1 MAQPVWNTPKGD
13 LGTYNSDID
22 FRYVL
27 SAYAL
32 FPAGNV
38 TFKILNGKLP
48 DNVTLSADGIISG
61 HPWPV
66 KVDTVS
72 TFTIRVT
79 DNLGE
84 FRDRTFFFTILGG
97 APPAFLTSSGFLLDV
112 KDGTWVS
119 YPLRYTNP
127 ISMDSVEISLV
138 SGKIPPGLEISRLGV
153 ISGYA
158 DQPKTLAGYPTDA
171 TFKFT
176 LKLTNDLG
184 SAMATY
190 QITVRSQSTVNN
202 LNNRAPAI
210 LNYNPR
216 TLLRVPEDPYYA
228 FYLNSNKL
236 PVIKSGNYFSFKVIG
251 YDFDSRPIGYEFFDL
266 PLGLVGDETTGWVTG
281 TPVLANKGIFEFL
294 FKVRVRKLE
303 KYIVSDIYEF
313 VITVTNDVDPVITWN
328 TPNNLGTINNNT
340 ISDYRVSANSSA
352 NLEYELYS
360 GTLPPNL
367 ELLDNG
373 EIVGKVANQPT
384 TKPLKKGDNTK
395 FTFQIRA
402 YSPDYPVLSSIREF
416 TINVHQYYAIPTD
429 TMYFKAAPSLADRAI
444 LSTLL
449 DDEYLIPNEFLYK
462 PRDRYFGKAS
472 DIKFVQVYGVN
483 ASSIEQYIS
492 AIAQNHYWRD
502 VTLGEVKTAIA
513 KDDFGNLMYEVVYC
527 EVIDDLARADGT
539 SVNQKIRWPK
549 TIDLNRG
556 PWITSEGEVYA
567 SYSEDLAAD
576 VSYYT
581 SLAPGSTL
589 NVYPASFQNM
599 RKRIAD
605 VLDENYD
612 SRLLPRW
619 MRSQQDNGSIL
630 GYVQAWVIAYTLP
643 GKASTIRDRIKNE
656 WPHKLNE
663 IYFKL
668 DRYVVDKSD
677 TYDYNTYLS
686 TPTWQNLPSSPKLE
700 TLDEKDFYVLFPRK
714 TILPK

>member
-1 MAQPVWNTPKGD
+1 
-13 LGTYNSDID
+13 
-22 FRYVL
+22 
-27 SAYAL
+27 
-32 FPAGNV
+32 
-38 TFKILNGKLP
+38 
-48 DNVTLSADGIISG
+48 
-61 HPWPV
+61 
-66 KVDTVS
+66 
-72 TFTIRVT
+72 
-79 DNLGE
+79 
-84 FRDRTFFFTILGG
+84 
-97 APPAFLTSSGFLLDV
+97 
-112 KDGTWVS
+112 
-119 YPLRYTNP
+119 
-127 ISMDSVEISLV
+127 
-138 SGKIPPGLEISRLGV
+138 
-153 ISGYA
+153 
-158 DQPKTLAGYPTDA
+158 
-171 TFKFT
+171 
-176 LKLTNDLG
+176 
-184 SAMATY
+184 
-190 QITVRSQSTVNN
+190 
-202 LNNRAPAI
+202 

-216 TLLRVPEDPYYA
+216 TLLRLPEDPYYS
-228 FYLNSNKL
+228 FYLNGNKL
-236 PVIKSGNYFSFKVIG
+236 PVVKSGNYFSFKVIG
-251 YDFDSRPIGYEFFDL
+251 HDFDDRPIGYEFFEL
-266 PLGLVGDETTGWVTG
+266 PLGLVGDENTGWVTG

-313 VITVTNDVDPVITWN
+313 VITVTNDVDPVVTWS
-328 TPNNLGTINNNT
+328 TPNDLGTINNNT
-340 ISDYRVSANSSA
+340 VSDYRVIANSSV

-384 TKPLKKGDNTK
+384 NKPLKKGDNTK

-416 TINVHQYYAIPTD
+416 TVNVHQYYAIPTD
-429 TMYFKAAPSLADRAI
+429 TMYFKAAPSLADRAL

-472 DIKFVQVYGVN
+472 DVKFVQVYGVN

-527 EVIDDLARADGT
+527 DVVDDLARADGT
-539 SVNQKIRWPK
+539 SVNQRIRWTK
-549 TIDLNRG
+549 TIDLNQG
-556 PWITSEGEVYA
+556 PWITSEGEVYS
-567 SYSEDLAAD
+567 SYEEDVTAD
-576 VSYYT
+576 ISYYT
-581 SLAPGSTL
+581 SLTPGSVL

-643 GKASTIRDRIKNE
+643 GRSSTIRDRIKNE
-656 WPHKLNE
+656 WPHKLNQ

>member
-27 SAYAL
+27 SAYANS
-32 FPAGNV
+32 PASGI
-38 TFKILNGKLP
+38 TFKLLNGKLP
-48 DNVTLSADGIISG
+48 DNVTLSTDGIISG
-61 HPWPV
+61 RPWPV

-72 TFTIRVT
+72 NFTIRIT

-97 APPAFLTSSGFLLDV
+97 APPAFLTSSGFLLDI

-138 SGKIPPGLEISRLGV
+138 SGKIPPGLEISRLGL

-158 DQPKTLAGYPTDA
+158 DQPKTLVGYPTNA
-171 TFKFT
+171 TYKFT

-202 LNNRAPAI
+202 TNNRAPAV

-216 TLLRVPEDPYYA
+216 TLLRLPEDPYYS
-228 FYLNSNKL
+228 FYLNGNKL
-236 PVIKSGNYFSFKVIG
+236 PVVKSGNYFSFKVIG
-251 YDFDSRPIGYEFFDL
+251 HDFDDRPIGYEFFEL
-266 PLGLVGDETTGWVTG
+266 PLGLVGDENTGWVTG

-313 VITVTNDVDPVITWN
+313 VITVTNDVDPVVTWS
-328 TPNNLGTINNNT
+328 TPNDLGTINNNT
-340 ISDYRVSANSSA
+340 VSDYRVIANSSV

-384 TKPLKKGDNTK
+384 NKPLKKGDNTK

-416 TINVHQYYAIPTD
+416 TVNVHQYYAIPTD
-429 TMYFKAAPSLADRAI
+429 TMYFKAAPSLADRAL

-472 DIKFVQVYGVN
+472 DVKFVQVYGVN

-527 EVIDDLARADGT
+527 DVVDDLARADGT
-539 SVNQKIRWPK
+539 SVNQRIRWTK
-549 TIDLNRG
+549 TIDLNQG
-556 PWITSEGEVYA
+556 PWITSEGEVYS
-567 SYSEDLAAD
+567 SYEEDVTAD
-576 VSYYT
+576 ISYYT
-581 SLAPGSTL
+581 SLTPGSVL

-643 GKASTIRDRIKNE
+643 GRSSTIRDRIKNE
-656 WPHKLNE
+656 WPHKLNQ